1 MIRPNFSNSLLFLL
15 IIDPRA
21 AKGVKKQRKASYQ
34 QSLKRLQELETK
46 IAQYKQKKPRS
57 DLERP
62 PQRGQS
68 IPAGLNRPDPEEED
82 ELDGNVTNLQFHE
95 LFFYNAFYQYFRR
108 SRRRNV
114 SSSFS

>member
-1 MIRPNFSNSLLFLL
+1 MLFTLVSNSILFNFL
-15 IIDPRA
+15 DPSLKS
-21 AKGVKKQRKASYQ
+21 KGVKKQRKASYQ
-34 QSLKRLQELETK
+34 QSLKRLQELESK

-95 LFFYNAFYQYFRR
+95 FFL
-108 SRRRNV
+108 
-114 SSSFS
+114 

>member
-1 MIRPNFSNSLLFLL
+1 M
-15 IIDPRA
+15 
-21 AKGVKKQRKASYQ
+21 KKQRKASYQ

-68 IPAGLNRPDPEEED
+68 IPAGLNRPDPEEDD

-95 LFFYNAFYQYFRR
+95 FFFYNAFYQYFRR